1 MGRPRKTGRRRTA
14 RKSKSGRRCKGIR
27 RTSKKTHSAY
37 NIPKAF
43 ACAGMRGP
51 ATSVITTNGGY
62 VMPPSFSDALNRN
75 PNLFNIRVSAPMK
88 TTNSMFSAL
97 AAANRNMYGH
107 IGNVLG
113 KTTNGG
119 WSKQQVDDQQSSGL
133 GFGPRPFRTG

>member
-14 RKSKSGRRCKGIR
+14 SKCKSGRRCKGIR

-37 NIPKAF
+37 TIPKAF

-51 ATSVITTNGGY
+51 ATSVITTNGMYNSVQLSPGY
-62 VMPPSFSDALNRN
+62 NRAL
-75 PNLFNIRVSAPMK
+75 LTQFV
-88 TTNSMFSAL
+88 
-97 AAANRNMYGH
+97 
-107 IGNVLG
+107 G

>member
-14 RKSKSGRRCKGIR
+14 SKCKSGRRCKGTR

-37 NIPKAF
+37 TIPKAF

-51 ATSVITTNGGY
+51 ATSVITTNGMY
-62 VMPPSFSDALNRN
+62 NLISN
-75 PNLFNIRVSAPMK
+75 PAAIRPLIAPM
-88 TTNSMFSAL
+88 
-97 AAANRNMYGH
+97 
-107 IGNVLG
+107 

>member
-14 RKSKSGRRCKGIR
+14 CKNKSGRRCKGIR

-37 NIPKAF
+37 SIPKAF
-43 ACAGMRGP
+43 ACDGMRGP
-51 ATSVITTNGGY
+51 ATSVITTNGLY
-62 VMPPSFSDALNRN
+62 IPPSFSDALKRN
-75 PNLFNIRVSAPMK
+75 PNLYNIRVSAPMK
-88 TTNSMFSAL
+88 TTNSSFLSTL
-97 AAANRNMYGH
+97 AAANRNMYGR